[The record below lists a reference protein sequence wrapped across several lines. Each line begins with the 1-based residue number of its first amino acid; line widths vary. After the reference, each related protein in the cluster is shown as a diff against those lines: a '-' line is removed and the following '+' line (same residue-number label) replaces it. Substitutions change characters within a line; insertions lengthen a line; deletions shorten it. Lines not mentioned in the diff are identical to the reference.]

1 MQKTGGG
8 FKYHLNWSYMYNVI
22 IYVLQ
27 GITEDKIQEAITDL
41 QLQIQSKDQQLQV
54 LNSSTITLQ
63 DPKYTG

>member
-1 MQKTGGG
+1 MV
-8 FKYHLNWSYMYNVI
+8 L
-22 IYVLQ
+22 YVLQ